1 MKQLC
6 VGFVGLGLIG
16 GSIAKAIRKFHSD
29 AVILAYD
36 VDHSALLLAQK
47 EGTLSK
53 ICSSID
59 GSFTACDYVFLC
71 APILYNHENVKR
83 LLPYLSPTCIL
94 SDVGSVKGDIHQV
107 LRAIGFLGLFIGGH
121 PMTGSEK
128 SDYANSSERL
138 LENAYY
144 ILTPEER
151 IPVESVLKFK
161 AFISSLGA
169 LPLVLSVNTHDTV
182 AAVISHL
189 PHIIAASL
197 VHFLINQEDPAHYMQ
212 ILAAGGFK
220 DMTRVASSNV
230 RMWEDICLTNS
241 EKISMM
247 LSEYIETLKEI
258 QKQLETKDRSQIG
271 RFFQEAKD
279 YRDSMSDHAHGSIQK
294 IYALY
299 CDIADETGGIAKIA
313 VLLADHEIS
322 IKNIGIIHNREFEEG
337 VLRIE
342 FYNAASS
349 LKALHTLK
357 QNGYFV
363 IERN

>member
-16 GSIAKAIRKFHSD
+16 GSIAKAIRKFYSNS
-29 AVILAYD
+29 VILAYD
-36 VDHSALLLAQK
+36 IDHNSLLLAEK

-53 ICSSID
+53 ICSSIND
-59 GSFTACDYVFLC
+59 SFMDCDYVFLC
-71 APILYNHENVKR
+71 APVLYNNENIKL
-83 LLPYLSPTCIL
+83 LLPYLSPSCIL
-94 SDVGSVKGDIHQV
+94 TDVGSVKGGIHQA
-107 LRAIGFLGLFIGGH
+107 LCTLDFTGLFIGGH

-151 IPVESVLKFK
+151 VPVESVCKFET
-161 AFISSLGA
+161 FISSLGA
-169 LPLVLSVNTHDTV
+169 LPLVLSVDMHDTV

-197 VHFLINQEDPAHYMQ
+197 VHFLINQDNPAHYMQ
-212 ILAAGGFK
+212 TLAAGGFK

-230 RMWEDICLTNS
+230 RMWEDICLTNN

-247 LSEYIETLKEI
+247 LSDYIETLKEI
-258 QKQLETKDRSQIG
+258 QKRLETKDRSLIG
-271 RFFQEAKD
+271 SFFQEAKD
-279 YRDSMSDHAHGSIQK
+279 YRDSMSDHVHGSIQK

-313 VLLADHEIS
+313 VLLANNEIS

-337 VLRIE
+337 VLRVE
-342 FYNAASS
+342 FNNAASS

>member
-16 GSIAKAIRKFHSD
+16 GSIAKAIRKFHPNS
-29 AVILAYD
+29 VILAYD
-36 VDHSALLLAQK
+36 IDHGSLLLAQK

-53 ICSSID
+53 ICPSID
-59 GSFTACDYVFLC
+59 GSFASCDYIFLC
-71 APILYNHENVKR
+71 APVLYNNENVR
-83 LLPYLSPTCIL
+83 LLLPYLSPSCIL
-94 SDVGSVKGDIHQV
+94 TDVGSVKGCIQQT
-107 LRAIGFLGLFIGGH
+107 LLSLGFSGLFIGGH

-144 ILTPEER
+144 ILTPADQVPPEPIREF
-151 IPVESVLKFK
+151 E

-169 LPLVLSVNTHDTV
+169 LPLILSADMHDTV
-182 AAVISHL
+182 TAVISHL

-197 VHFLINQEDPAHYMQ
+197 VHFLISHDNAEHYMRT
-212 ILAAGGFK
+212 LAAGGFK
-220 DMTRVASSNV
+220 DMTRIASSNV
-230 RMWEDICLTNS
+230 RMWEDICLTNN

-247 LSEYIETLKEI
+247 LSDYIESLIQI
-258 QKQLETKDRSQIG
+258 QKRLESKERSQIG
-271 RFFQEAKD
+271 SFFQEARD
-279 YRDSMSDHAHGSIQK
+279 YRDSMSDTAPGSIQK
-294 IYALY
+294 IFALY

-313 VLLADHEIS
+313 VLLAANEIS

-342 FYNAASS
+342 FYSAASS
-349 LKALHTLK
+349 VKALHTLK
-357 QNGYFV
+357 ENGYFV
-363 IERN
+363 MERN